1 MLTTTTGPSCR
12 ASACFSTPRRSGFLY
27 ASEPLENS
35 IAALHLAD
43 GGVVF
48 HVAGVSRIHADAF
61 VIGRL
66 IAPAVIE
73 ISDTNRAANTTLDI
87 EADFY
92 APTAV
97 TIRSSACGRMEPW
110 SRSDACGSLAGTC
123 SAAYGLNASAGSSN
137 GMKIGVTRHRPPAG
151 SWRRARASSV

>member
-1 MLTTTTGPSCR
+1 VWADGSIVEEHTLKAFDGLASAGTSSPVRGRHSSDADDDNRAVLPRVGGLLNSSPERISLCQR
-12 ASACFSTPRRSGFLY
+12 ASRKFHRGP
-27 ASEPLENS
+27 PP
-35 IAALHLAD
+35 D
-43 GGVVF
+43 GRVVF

-73 ISDTNRAANTTLDI
+73 TSDTNWAANTTLDI

-97 TIRSSACGRMEPW
+97 TIRSSSCGRMEPW
-110 SRSDACGSLAGTC
+110 SRSDACGLPAGTL
-123 SAAYGLNASAGSSN
+123 SAAYG
-137 GMKIGVTRHRPPAG
+137 
-151 SWRRARASSV
+151 